1 MPLKKVLKKL
11 GRVAKLSVPK
21 EKFKYIIE
29 HVDTDGDGKHDDD
42 HDGILVKKFA
52 VKANNSLV
60 FVNQKFIDN
69 KRVREIFG
77 NLQEFLMN
85 NPHYSLHN
93 NKEVKVVSEDDIIKY
108 ESGKKHI
115 PHNQNIIVQ
124 DNTSFGQNLKTG
136 LAQGIGLAVAFEA
149 VDAVFDGIF

>member
-1 MPLKKVLKKL
+1 MLKKL
-11 GRVAKLSVPK
+11 GGLTKPTAVPQ
-21 EKFKYIIE
+21 EQFKYIIE

-42 HDGILVKKFA
+42 HDGIIVKKFA

-69 KRVREIFG
+69 KRVKEIFG

-93 NKEVKVVSEDDIIKY
+93 NKGVKVVSDAEIIKY
-108 ESGKKHI
+108 ESGQKQI
-115 PHNQNIIVQ
+115 PQNQNIIVQ
-124 DNTSFGQNLKTG
+124 DTTSFGQNLQAG
-136 LAQGIGLAVAFEA
+136 LAQGVGFGVAFGA
-149 VDAVFDGIF
+149 VEAVFDNIF

>member
-11 GRVAKLSVPK
+11 GGATKPSVQK
-21 EKFKYIIE
+21 EQFKYIIE
-29 HVDTDGDGKHDDD
+29 HVDTDGDGKHDDE

-52 VKANNSLV
+52 VKANKLV

-69 KRVREIFG
+69 KRVKEIFG

-93 NKEVKVVSEDDIIKY
+93 NKEVKVVSDADIIRY
-108 ESGKKHI
+108 ESGQKQI
-115 PHNQNIIVQ
+115 PPHQNIIVQ